1 MTNTITPGTCRII
14 VTSIKKDSTKV
25 PFPSPAASKMK
36 GMENG
41 IVWKMVLCC
50 DMRKDII
57 VCK

>member
-50 DMRKDII
+50 DMRKT
-57 VCK
+57 